1 MRSSLPLLAPA
12 FALLAATTGCVHS
25 AHEAHAVTS
34 FAFATT
40 ELVESAEDLA
50 QANQNPEQEWTE
62 ADDTAPEEPG
72 SVNTAP
78 RPIPPHLPAS
88 AADHRVDTA
97 ARFDLGGAYG
107 ALAGIDLSSCKAQG
121 LAPGYGRVVLAFAPD
136 GAAAGVGVDLPAG
149 SSPAARA
156 CVEQAFGAARV
167 SPFDGAPTNVRRTF
181 FVKG

>member
-1 MRSSLPLLAPA
+1 MLLLAAA
-12 FALLAATTGCVHS
+12 FGLLAATTGCVHS
-25 AHEAHAVTS
+25 AHEAHAVTN

-40 ELVESAEDLA
+40 ELVESVQDLA
-50 QANQNPEQEWTE
+50 ANSQNPEQEWTE
-62 ADDTAPEEPG
+62 ADDTAPVELETA
-72 SVNTAP
+72 NTAP

-88 AADHRVDTA
+88 AADHRVDTPV
-97 ARFDLGGAYG
+97 RFDLGGAYG
-107 ALAGIDLSSCKAQG
+107 AVAKVDLSSCKALG
-121 LAPGYGRVVLAFAPD
+121 LTPGYGRVVLAFDPD

-167 SPFDGAPTNVRRTF
+167 SPFDGAPMNVRRTF